1 MREDGEVAHAT
12 EGSRGS
18 LLSNLTCLSEEN
30 IELQRGADNMRLK
43 DDVIATELELS
54 RGVLACLRDSRDRSE
69 ELWRRALE
77 ITGGMRC
84 AVAEARLKGNRAVT
98 ELEACQGG
106 AARLRDSLNIPTM
119 MTGGWQQQWLM
130 EATRQH

>member
-43 DDVIATELELS
+43 DDVNSGMAMANQPTPPLGASAE
-54 RGVLACLRDSRDRSE
+54 GVGGGRCLRVLFNSPDWPKQNYLLNSRIFFYFNSFICTCRHQKDG
-69 ELWRRALE
+69 
-77 ITGGMRC
+77 ITPSP
-84 AVAEARLKGNRAVT
+84 LHN
-98 ELEACQGG
+98 
-106 AARLRDSLNIPTM
+106 
-119 MTGGWQQQWLM
+119 
-130 EATRQH
+130 